1 MLDDLDDLG
10 GNEETKSKKSG
21 GAAATQQSLLDKKK
35 ALFGLPSNN
44 TPDVDQKS
52 KKSGQSQK
60 TTGYQDN
67 DYYGRDAGE
76 DLDDVITPQQYHRN
90 P

>member
-1 MLDDLDDLG
+1 MLDDLEDLG

-35 ALFGLPSNN
+35 ALFGLPSSA

-60 TTGYQDN
+60 GYQDN

-76 DLDDVITPQQYHRN
+76 DLDDVITPNHYHRN

>member
-1 MLDDLDDLG
+1 VLDDLDDLG

-21 GAAATQQSLLDKKK
+21 GAAATQQSIQDKKK
-35 ALFGLPSNN
+35 ALFGLPSSA

-60 TTGYQDN
+60 TTGYQEN
-67 DYYGRDAGE
+67 DYYARDAGE
-76 DLDDVITPQQYHRN
+76 DLDDVIAPHQYHRN